1 MKKFGSVLY
10 KIWRSIL
17 TLCFSCLGILGWLFH
32 ALLAVLTIGCVAG
45 ICAAV
50 FIFIK
55 VKPELDH
62 CREVAYDKL
71 ASMDRSDFSM
81 LSDTIIYDKDG
92 RQIGLI
98 NAGHYEYVDISDISM
113 NIQNAY
119 IAQEDKR
126 FKTHTGVDWI
136 MRPLSWWASATAPP
150 PMTR

>member
-71 ASMDRSDFSM
+71 VYIDR
-81 LSDTIIYDKDG
+81 
-92 RQIGLI
+92 
-98 NAGHYEYVDISDISM
+98 
-113 NIQNAY
+113 
-119 IAQEDKR
+119 
-126 FKTHTGVDWI
+126 
-136 MRPLSWWASATAPP
+136 
-150 PMTR
+150 